1 MRSLRLPLL
10 GLPSGG
16 PSSEHPVRPPTVA
29 ATPARRSKSRNAS
42 GPGPVRSNMAAADS
56 IDAAARSLR
65 PQEQWLLSGRRVS
78 AGSRP
83 QGQKLH
89 RRKNCPKPDSAYAA
103 GLTHSRRQHRSPP
116 ILCFA

>member
-78 AGSRP
+78 AGSPP
-83 QGQKLH
+83 QGQTAQTKKL
-89 RRKNCPKPDSAYAA
+89 PE
-103 GLTHSRRQHRSPP
+103 TRQCLCWWAHAFSPP
-116 ILCFA
+116 V